1 MPKGVAERTGAR
13 SLLEKMQDKF
23 PRLSK
28 IFSDGGYDGADF
40 IASVKEDYQL
50 NWEVVK
56 RKQSQGFQVLPWR
69 WIVERTLALACALP
83 TTNY

>member
-1 MPKGVAERTGAR
+1 MPKGVTERTGAR
-13 SLLEKMQDKF
+13 SLLEKIQDKF

-56 RKQSQGFQVLPWR
+56 RKQSQGFQVLPRR
-69 WIVERTLALACALP
+69 WIVERTLVLACALP
-83 TTNY
+83 TINY